1 MLTYIQKI
9 FYNINQLFS
18 IINIFFIFFTEY
30 IYYLWSCNNKILFH
44 NITHR
49 LISINILYVKIF
61 QAIALNNDFID
72 KKYSDEFIQFTDNA
86 PWTNNEINWSLL
98 NTVCKEY
105 DITLVNMSPI
115 NSGMI
120 SLVFK
125 GVKKTND
132 MNIITENEYVAIKI
146 LRNNINEKLNYA
158 IDNLHF
164 IIYLL
169 SFLPIISIYLDKYKI
184 KDIICKNIQIILQQT
199 NFKNEVK
206 NMIQFKT
213 NCMNL
218 KYIKIPYVYQKVTNK
233 YNDVIV
239 MEFIQG
245 LKINQINNE
254 DYNLFAKQI
263 IKFGIVTTIIHGF
276 IHGDLHSG
284 NILFIKKNN
293 CYIIGILDF
302 GIINEIN
309 TDFKDILFK
318 IAIGL
323 FNTSPLITANQL
335 LHSGLIEPNNLSE
348 ILHIDD
354 FNNILNLTAEIINE
368 TITNSKNTNQ
378 MQLYKFVTKF
388 NTYLLNNVDI
398 AKFKIKPSDAF
409 VKAQLV
415 IAMTQGIVLMLC
427 KENIISLV
435 DNVINELFHI
445 NIAYV

>member
-1 MLTYIQKI
+1 
-9 FYNINQLFS
+9 
-18 IINIFFIFFTEY
+18 
-30 IYYLWSCNNKILFH
+30 
-44 NITHR
+44 
-49 LISINILYVKIF
+49 
-61 QAIALNNDFID
+61 
-72 KKYSDEFIQFTDNA
+72 
-86 PWTNNEINWSLL
+86 
-98 NTVCKEY
+98 
-105 DITLVNMSPI
+105 
-115 NSGMI
+115 
-120 SLVFK
+120 
-125 GVKKTND
+125 
-132 MNIITENEYVAIKI
+132 
-146 LRNNINEKLNYA
+146 
-158 IDNLHF
+158 
-164 IIYLL
+164 
-169 SFLPIISIYLDKYKI
+169 
-184 KDIICKNIQIILQQT
+184 
-199 NFKNEVK
+199 
-206 NMIQFKT
+206 
-213 NCMNL
+213 
-218 KYIKIPYVYQKVTNK
+218 
-233 YNDVIV
+233 

-388 NTYLLNNVDI
+388 NTYLLNNVNI
-398 AKFKIKPSDAF
+398 AKFKIKPSDTF